1 MGSRKSGSSKSEGR
15 RGRGKPGPPTSTP
28 NEDGRARKRGQKG
41 SAAKNL
47 PKVGKHEA
55 GEGGSRGG
63 GLH

>member
-1 MGSRKSGSSKSEGR
+1 MESRKSGKNKSEGR
-15 RGRGKPGPPTSTP
+15 RERGKPGPASSTP
-28 NEDGRARKRGQKG
+28 NEEGRGRKRGPKG
-41 SAAKNL
+41 TADKNL

>member
-1 MGSRKSGSSKSEGR
+1 MESQKNGNNKNEGR
-15 RGRGKPGPPTSTP
+15 RGPGKPGPTTSTP
-28 NEDGRARKRGQKG
+28 NEEGRGRKRGPKG
-41 SAAKNL
+41 KADKNL

>member
-1 MGSRKSGSSKSEGR
+1 MVSRKNESSKNAGR
-15 RGRGKPGPPTSTP
+15 RGRTKPGPPTSTP
-28 NEDGRARKRGQKG
+28 NEEGRTHKRGAKG
-41 SAAKNL
+41 TASKNL

>member
-1 MGSRKSGSSKSEGR
+1 MESRKNGNSKSAGR

-28 NEDGRARKRGQKG
+28 NEEGRTRKRGPKG
-41 SAAKNL
+41 SASKNL